1 MSWVAATEPGD
12 LLFTGTPD
20 GVGEITPG
28 DLVTIKI
35 SDVGEMSVPVKA
47 RTGPNPELD

>member
-1 MSWVAATEPGD
+1 MEPGD

-20 GVGEITPG
+20 GVGEIRPG

-35 SDVGEMSVPVKA
+35 SDVGEMSVPVDSREEKS
-47 RTGPNPELD
+47 PER